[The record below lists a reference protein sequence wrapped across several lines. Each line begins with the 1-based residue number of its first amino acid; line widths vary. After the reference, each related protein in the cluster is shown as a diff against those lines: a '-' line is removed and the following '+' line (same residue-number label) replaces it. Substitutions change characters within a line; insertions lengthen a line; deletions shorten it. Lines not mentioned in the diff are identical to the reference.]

1 MLRTFKICVLF
12 LLVFMTSC
20 TTTIEEKKTP
30 SEDIISSEFKFKDHT
45 YYFIR
50 IKGYTNTHIVHDP
63 ECKKCL
69 DLYD

>member
-1 MLRTFKICVLF
+1 
-12 LLVFMTSC
+12 MTSC
-20 TTTIEEKKTP
+20 SNPLKEKKDI
-30 SEDIISSEFKFKDHT
+30 SEDIISSEFKFKTHT

-50 IKGYTNTHIVHDP
+50 IKGDATTHVVHDP